1 MNLGKP
7 RFNSGQLQRCVLS
20 VGGLGSWAS
29 GPTSILT
36 SLRSLILI
44 VVIVVVI
51 IVVVIVVDIVA
62 DGVDDVECGV
72 GRDEEEG
79 GKVEGLGDPGT
90 SFLFSQRGGPIT
102 LEVS

>member
-1 MNLGKP
+1 M
-7 RFNSGQLQRCVLS
+7 
-20 VGGLGSWAS
+20 LGSQLNGSKDPLPPVRRVDVLAV
-29 GPTSILT
+29 G
-36 SLRSLILI
+36 LIVI